1 MTASSP
7 ESPPRRARPHRLRR
21 LLVASGVAVLL
32 VVGAGVLAYGFSVD
46 RYQSNLSRVHGAV
59 DGNDDDRPTK
69 AAGVKAQNWLVVGS
83 DSLASRPTS
92 GRDAQKPLWRPGMQR
107 TDTMM
112 LVHLAGDGTTVLVT
126 SIPRDSWVS
135 IPGHG
140 MAKINAAFSF
150 GGPRLLVRTVEQL
163 TGVRIDHYAAVDF
176 AGFEAMTD
184 AVGGVDVTIP
194 RTVHDSASDKTWTK
208 GRHHLDGTQAL
219 LYVRQRHG
227 LPGGDLGRIRR
238 QQNFLRA
245 LLTKAHS
252 TGVLAN
258 PLRLDAFLTA
268 TTKAVTV
275 DDTLDNG
282 DLRSLAFRYR
292 GLGAGDIAFLTA
304 PVRGAGVRD
313 GQDVLFLDRQ
323 KAAELFRAVRVDRV
337 ARYVDGG
344 RGGTVPP

>member
-1 MTASSP
+1 
-7 ESPPRRARPHRLRR
+7 
-21 LLVASGVAVLL
+21 
-32 VVGAGVLAYGFSVD
+32 
-46 RYQSNLSRVHGAV
+46 
-59 DGNDDDRPTK
+59 
-69 AAGVKAQNWLVVGS
+69 
-83 DSLASRPTS
+83 
-92 GRDAQKPLWRPGMQR
+92 
-107 TDTMM
+107 M

-194 RTVHDSASDKTWTK
+194 RTVHDSASHKTWTK

-313 GQDVLFLDRQ
+313 GQDVLFLDRH

-337 ARYVDGG
+337 ARYVDGA